1 MEKKM
6 KLTTDERTKL
16 QNFYAKCVENNVVFP
31 SITPG
36 TANNTIQE
44 LLHQRS
50 ITSLDRYADVLEKN
64 INSVSRTEKRNGAS
78 EKTLPGSDITYRE
91 TVEVI
96 DLIIKEKEYQNYVS
110 TMTAKKESLKAKL
123 EDLKTPEELRKEV
136 QAELDSIEQ
145 L

>member
-1 MEKKM
+1 MEKKV

-16 QNFYAKCVENNVVFP
+16 QSFYAKCVENNVVFP

-44 LLHQRS
+44 LLHQRNTS
-50 ITSLDRYADVLEKN
+50 SLDRYADVLEKN
-64 INSVSRTEKRNGAS
+64 INSVTRTEKRNGTT

-96 DLIIKEKEYQNYVS
+96 DLIIKDKEYKDYIKS
-110 TMTAKKESLKAKL
+110 LETKKAILNSKL
-123 EDLKTPEELRKEV
+123 EDLKTPDEIRKELLE
-136 QAELDSIEQ
+136 QLKAIEQ
-145 L
+145 Q

>member
-1 MEKKM
+1 MEKKV

-96 DLIIKEKEYQNYVS
+96 DLIIREKEYQEYVRTMS
-110 TMTAKKESLKAKL
+110 TKKATLEAKL
-123 EDLKTPEELRKEV
+123 QDLKTPEELRKDIE
-136 QAELDSIEQ
+136 AELESINKA
-145 L
+145 